1 MRIFIF
7 GITYC
12 LGPKKQDVWQKIN
25 ILNENRF
32 VFVMTIGNY
41 LKIEKKN
48 KASRRLVIKK
58 NKC

>member
-41 LKIEKKN
+41 LKIEKK
-48 KASRRLVIKK
+48 K
-58 NKC
+58 